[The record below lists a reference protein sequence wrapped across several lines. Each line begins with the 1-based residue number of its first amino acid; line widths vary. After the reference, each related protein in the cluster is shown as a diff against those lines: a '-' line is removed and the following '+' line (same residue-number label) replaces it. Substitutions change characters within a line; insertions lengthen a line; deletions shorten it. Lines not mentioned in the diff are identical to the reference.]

1 MWRDLLSVEKRQ
13 LGMGAMDM
21 ARWRI
26 FNNFGIFH
34 GIPSA
39 PKLNMDIK

>member
-1 MWRDLLSVEKRQ
+1 
-13 LGMGAMDM
+13 MGAMDT

-34 GIPSA
+34 VIPSA